1 MTENTTN
8 TTIATAEL
16 TPSARFTNSV
26 VKHYKNNAG
35 TVEMTEFQ
43 KQLVQ
48 GYFVA
53 IDRVLAATEE
63 ERLRK
68 NANNKDHKYDNALV
82 CSWQTIDM
90 EQLALDVVHYSKM
103 GLDMMQ
109 ENHLFAIPYK
119 NNKKNVYDMTL
130 MIGYSGKE
138 LIAKKYALEPP
149 TAVTVELV
157 YSTDTF
163 IPIKK
168 GEGQRIE
175 SYEFKINNPFDRGEI
190 LGGFGYIEYDDPA
203 KNKLIIMTKAQ
214 IEKRKPKYASANF
227 WGGIT
232 TGYENGKKVEMQT
245 DGWYDEMCLK
255 TLKREV
261 YSSKHIVRDPAKID
275 RAYRHMKVREA
286 QVAEIE
292 AEAEIAANA
301 NTIIIDTTAEPTP
314 QPPKAMPQ
322 EATAPTYTAPTTTA
336 ADETPDF

>member
-1 MTENTTN
+1 MAENTTN
-8 TTIATAEL
+8 NTIATAEL
-16 TPSARFTNSV
+16 TPAVRFTNSV
-26 VKHYKNNAG
+26 MKHYKSNAG
-35 TVEMTEFQ
+35 SIEMTEFQ

-68 NANNKDHKYDNALV
+68 NANNKDHKYDNTV
-82 CSWQTIDM
+82 PCTWQNIDI

-119 NNKKNVYDMTL
+119 NNKKGVYDMTL

-149 TAVTVELV
+149 AAVTVELV

-168 GEGQRIE
+168 GEGQTVE

-203 KNKLIIMTKAQ
+203 KNRLIIMTKAQ

-227 WGGIT
+227 WGGIA
-232 TGYENGKKVEMQT
+232 TGYENGKKVETQV

-255 TLKREV
+255 TLKREI

-275 RAYRHMKVREA
+275 SAYRHMKVREA

-301 NTIIIDTTAEPTP
+301 NTIVIDTVTEPTPQQPKPTPQVPQPTYAEPTP
-314 QPPKAMPQ
+314 
-322 EATAPTYTAPTTTA
+322 A
-336 ADETPDF
+336 ADEMPNF

>member
-1 MTENTTN
+1 MSENTTN
-8 TTIATAEL
+8 TNTTITAPTEL
-16 TPSARFTNSV
+16 TPSTRFTNSV
-26 VKHYKNNAG
+26 VKHYQNHAG
-35 TVEMTEFQ
+35 VVELNEFQ
-43 KQLVQ
+43 KQLIQ

-63 ERLRK
+63 ERNRK
-68 NANNKDHKYDNALV
+68 NANNKDPKYNNNV
-82 CSWQTIDM
+82 PCTWQNIDM

-119 NNKKNVYDMTL
+119 NNKKGKYDMTL

-149 TAVTVELV
+149 KAVTVELV

-168 GEGQRIE
+168 GEGQTVE

-227 WGGIT
+227 WGGVAT
-232 TGYENGKKVEMQT
+232 SYENGKKVETQV

-261 YSSKHIVRDPAKID
+261 YSSKHIVRDTSKID
-275 RAYRHMKVREA
+275 DSYRYMKVREA

-292 AEAEIAANA
+292 ANAEIAANA
-301 NTIIIDTTAEPTP
+301 NTIIIDTVSEPIP
-314 QPPKAMPQ
+314 QPQPTQQPPAYIDTTS
-322 EATAPTYTAPTTTA
+322 AT
-336 ADETPDF
+336 DETPNF